1 MAAVLDP
8 LMRLLAHHKLLDAFV
23 LQMIQ
28 DSLTTTA
35 AASSAGDSPT
45 DQGTFASFSR
55 ASGTRCP
62 SLSF

>member
-8 LMRLLAHHKLLDAFV
+8 VMRLLAHHKLLDAFV

-28 DSLTTTA
+28 DLLTTTA
-35 AASSAGDSPT
+35 AASAGDNPT
-45 DQGTFASFSR
+45 DQGTFASFPR
-55 ASGTRCP
+55 ASGVRCR